1 MATMNVD
8 IVVYGS
14 GVAAV
19 AAALKAKAASKNKRV
34 ALIAPTSIGGL
45 ATIGRQNYWDCRL
58 ASAYTHEKYQM
69 GTFADWFGD
78 YKKFYD
84 TNSLYSTMLIS
95 LVEAGVTIC
104 HVSDITSVTVSN
116 GKITSVRYK
125 IVERDSDGF
134 EYWSDGD
141 ADTLTAPI
149 WIDASDDGRLS
160 RLADPNSVISGR
172 ADWPADKIP
181 NSDEKRG
188 NGEARQQA
196 ATLMF
201 KVKGVAPNTTAYE
214 TTDFIPADDGIWGAD
229 GSPNVY
235 INSSKVRAFNNKY
248 KGSGYMLKPFN
259 AAQDGILL
267 NKPDISDQEWWVNM
281 LMIFGVD
288 GRARKRDIGTSI
300 YPSVSFGKNVDQA
313 YVDAKAF
320 IKAHLSEINECLR
333 EWDGFENASIVTDHN
348 GNPEVGDMLYLRETC
363 HMSITNKGSARED
376 NDFYVAPW
384 ESISAGDGPNSGSD
398 TQNYADRI
406 GIIWYNPDIHPYEPS
421 DLMIGS
427 SYVWGFESFNKMR
440 GDYVGK
446 DDTAVPHHPMY
457 FPYKGLLANTITNL
471 LIPGYACNCC
481 SFSWGEVRVL
491 PNLCVLGD
499 AAGVAAAYCADNNKQ
514 PKNLTSADITKVQE
528 SLRLVGA
535 RLEKSV
541 PFVDN
546 RLMAFYDN
554 EGASTARNSFA
565 TKNQLPDIAR
575 GHNLTLRGTFQFN
588 GTTDGWV
595 NNALRFNVKVA
606 DYTETYTLPDNI
618 HAVEMIIKRSKETTE
633 NKDAEQ
639 KPFTCAT
646 TDDTTLEV
654 TKGFTFG
661 QDWTPQTTTFTL
673 SYKGKR
679 FVYVNNSGKY
689 PFDEV
694 LHVVVSFDT
703 NTKKFSAYINGELI
717 GEVYAPEHIPNNQF
731 RIGAMA
737 LNREGYW
744 GCFNGDIYRVR
755 IYNAPL
761 ESVEVAEHYA
771 ADKPFID
778 SL

>member
-1 MATMNVD
+1 MATKTVD
-8 IVVYGS
+8 IVIYGNTMQ
-14 GVAAV
+14 GF
-19 AAALKAKAASKNKRV
+19 AAALKAKATAPNKSV
-34 ALIAPTSIGGL
+34 MIINPTGYGAV
-45 ATIGRQNYWDCRL
+45 ATIGGQNYWDCRL
-58 ASAYTHEKYQM
+58 AKAETYEKYQM
-69 GTFADWFGD
+69 GTFADLFGK
-78 YKKFYD
+78 YKKFYNTD
-84 TNSLYSTMLIS
+84 TMYSNLLMK
-95 LVEAGVTIC
+95 LVAANVSVEY
-104 HVSDITSVTVSN
+104 SDITSVTTSG
-116 GKITSVRYK
+116 GKITSVKYRIIEK
-125 IVERDSDGF
+125 DNETGF
-134 EYWSDGD
+134 EKWAED
-141 ADTLTAPI
+141 AAIDTVYASVF
-149 WIDASDDGRLS
+149 IDASEDGRLT

-181 NSDEKRG
+181 NADEKRG

-196 ATLMF
+196 ASLMF
-201 KVKGVAPNTTAYE
+201 KVKGVQPTNAEGSN
-214 TTDFIPADDGIWGAD
+214 TDFIEAEDGVWGAD
-229 GSPNVY
+229 AHY
-235 INSSKVRAFNNKY
+235 QTYQTSSKLIAFNNKY
-248 KGSGYMLKPFN
+248 KSQGFMLKPFN
-259 AAQDGILL
+259 AAQNGPQT
-267 NKPDISDQEWWVNM
+267 NKTTAEKEWWVNM
-281 LMIFGVD
+281 LVVYNVD
-288 GRARKRDIGTSI
+288 GRARERDRGTSVF
-300 YPSVSFGKNVDQA
+300 PSVTFGKTVDQA

-320 IKAHLSEINECLR
+320 IKAHMSEINECLR
-333 EWDGFENASIVTDHN
+333 EWNGFTNASIAVES
-348 GNPEVGDMLYLRETC
+348 GEPKVGKMLYLRETC

-406 GIIWYNPDIHPYEPS
+406 GIIWYNPDIHPYQPS
-421 DLMIGS
+421 DVMDGS
-427 SYVWGFESFNKMR
+427 TYIWGYDGFRKLR
-440 GDYVGK
+440 GDYVPAGNSSP
-446 DDTAVPHHPMY
+446 AHPMY

-491 PNLCVLGD
+491 PNMCVLGD
-499 AAGVAAAYCADNNKQ
+499 AAGVAAGYCVTNGKQ
-514 PKNLTSADITKVQE
+514 PKNLTSADIAKVQDG
-528 SLRLVGA
+528 LRLVGA
-535 RLEKSV
+535 RLEKTV
-541 PFVDN
+541 PFIDN
-546 RLMAFYDN
+546 RLMALYDN
-554 EGASTARNSFA
+554 QGATTARNSLGSKSILA
-565 TKNQLPDIAR
+565 DTAR
-575 GHNLTLRGTFQFN
+575 GRNLALRGTFQFN

-761 ESVEVAEHYA
+761 ESVEVGEHYA